1 MDKKSFPEHNVRGLL
16 MAVFILAA
24 ISGMTTAADST
35 GYPRT
40 IVDDA
45 DREITIEMPVE
56 KIIPL
61 DSSVA
66 KMLYLLGEQ
75 DKIIA
80 VGDDVIS
87 RSGYLPGVKD
97 KQNIGKWHEYDYE
110 MIGELS
116 KDGENTPPNIIVLCS
131 ANSMDPV
138 SEIAPAL
145 EGFSNIAVIGL
156 DTNKMENVTQDLKAL
171 GVVLDKESKVQ
182 ENIDWYEEKI
192 AQVKSAVE
200 GKSKTK
206 VYNEL
211 AASKGTGDLSTYG
224 TISTISKLIE
234 MAGGYNVNRDPKTFT
249 KVSWEWVISQNPE
262 IIFKTGAIDAYGWA
276 KGPSQDTVGLEK
288 TIYEILSRPGA
299 DTLNAVKNDRVY
311 VVWGSMLSG
320 FDNVVGVAYLAKM
333 FHPEI
338 DLDPDEICREYMS
351 RLGLDFQK
359 DRILVY
365 PAIE

>member
-1 MDKKSFPEHNVRGLL
+1 MDTKLFPEHNVRGLL

-24 ISGMTTAADST
+24 ISGMTVAADSA

-61 DSSVA
+61 DSGVA
-66 KMLYLLGEQ
+66 KMLYLLGAQ

-156 DTNKMENVTQDLKAL
+156 DTNKMENVTQDLKVL

-211 AASKGTGDLSTYG
+211 AASKGTGDLTTYG
-224 TISTISKLIE
+224 TISTVSKLIE

-249 KVSWEWVISQNPE
+249 KVSWEWVITQNPE
-262 IIFKTGAIDAYGWA
+262 IIFKTGAVDAYGWA

-299 DTLNAVKNDRVY
+299 DTVNAVKNDRVY

-338 DLDPDEICREYMS
+338 ELDPDEICQEYMS

>member
-1 MDKKSFPEHNVRGLL
+1 MNKKSIRTTRIRGLL
-16 MAVFILAA
+16 MAIFILFA
-24 ISGMTTAADST
+24 ISGMAMSADSSS
-35 GYPRT
+35 YPRT

-45 DREITIEMPVE
+45 GREITIKMPVE

-66 KMLYLLGEQ
+66 KLLYLLGAQ

-80 VGDDVIS
+80 IGDDVIS

-97 KQNIGKWHEYDYE
+97 KQNVGKWHEYDYE
-110 MIGELS
+110 MIGELA

-131 ANSMDPV
+131 ANGMDPV
-138 SEIAPAL
+138 REIVPAL
-145 EGFSNIAVIGL
+145 EGFPDITVIGL
-156 DTNKMENVTQDLKAL
+156 DTNKMENVTQDLKTL

-182 ENIDWYEEKI
+182 EDIDWYEEKI

-206 VYNEL
+206 IYNEL
-211 AASKGTGDLSTYG
+211 AASKGTGDLQTYG

-249 KVSWEWVISQNPE
+249 KVSWEWVITQNPE
-262 IIFKTGAIDAYGWA
+262 IIFKTGAVDTYGWA
-276 KGPSQDTVGLEK
+276 KAPSQDTVGLEK
-288 TIYEILSRPGA
+288 TINEILSRPGA
-299 DTLNAVKNDRVY
+299 DTLSAAKNDRVY
-311 VVWGSMLSG
+311 IVWGSMLSG
-320 FDNVVGVAYLAKM
+320 FDNVVGLGYLAKM

-338 DLDPDEICREYMS
+338 DLDPEQICKEYMS
-351 RLGLDFQK
+351 RLGLEYSK
-359 DRILVY
+359 DRIFVY
-365 PAIE
+365 PPLN